1 MNSFPKNSKCKF
13 NPANPATTLQVS
25 NYFKNKDQN
34 IMSQGT
40 SKTGRPSK
48 KKNHKE
54 IHKCTNRNVKLHF
67 ESFTLKHY
75 LLLPMTYQNLS
86 IQKATVVH

>member
-48 KKNHKE
+48 KKKT
-54 IHKCTNRNVKLHF
+54 IKRFTNVP
-67 ESFTLKHY
+67 TG
-75 LLLPMTYQNLS
+75 M
-86 IQKATVVH
+86 

>member
-48 KKNHKE
+48 KKK
-54 IHKCTNRNVKLHF
+54 
-67 ESFTLKHY
+67 
-75 LLLPMTYQNLS
+75 P
-86 IQKATVVH
+86 

>member
-1 MNSFPKNSKCKF
+1 
-13 NPANPATTLQVS
+13 
-25 NYFKNKDQN
+25 
-34 IMSQGT
+34 MSQGT

-86 IQKATVVH
+86 IQKATVVHQLVWADVITEEIADLK